1 MSSSDPIGEL
11 QGRSVLA
18 ALDETQLR
26 RLLAHAQELQLGA
39 GATLFRQ
46 GDAADRFYVLRNGA
60 VQVGV
65 PAINGPEL
73 EVQSLGP
80 GDVIGWSWLIEPY
93 RWAFDARVT
102 RDARLLAFDGPKIIA
117 ECERD
122 PALGYALFKVFA
134 GLMSTRLQAARAR
147 MMQSWATT
155 GRA

>member
-1 MSSSDPIGEL
+1 MSSPDPIGEL
-11 QGRSVLA
+11 QGRGLLA
-18 ALDETQLR
+18 ALGEAQLR
-26 RLLAHAQELQLGA
+26 RLLAHARELQVQA

-46 GDAADRFYVLRNGA
+46 GDAADRFYVLREGA

-102 RDARLLAFDGPKIIA
+102 RDARLLAFDGQQIMV

-134 GLMSTRLQAARAR
+134 ALMSTRLQAARTR
-147 MMQSWATT
+147 MMESWAPP
-155 GRA
+155 GWA